1 MKIRLPT
8 LLLALLLLTTPV
20 QANGLGNDKAV
31 HITASAVAGI
41 VLVQNKP
48 FNRWKPWQPDCKSRS
63 NTATQKRYAIN
74 KFVLI

>member
-8 LLLALLLLTTPV
+8 LLLPLLLLTTPAS
-20 QANGLGNDKAV
+20 ANGLGNDKAM
-31 HITASAVAGI
+31 HITASTVAGI
-41 VLVQNKP
+41 VLAQNKT

-63 NTATQKRYAIN
+63 NTARYAIN